1 MFESGDSAGPVVVRS
16 AASLVAALDETRR
29 GVNRLDAQRVHYAY
43 DLLDARLTA
52 EVESGDGCAHS
63 ASRTATVDVAEAL
76 KLSQDV
82 AMTVIEVGEQ
92 LWHRLPLLN
101 TAFTAGDVDYRR
113 VATIVSVL
121 KRACDATVAA
131 VEAEAVAAAESKTPG
146 PLRDAVWALWF
157 DHDPDEA
164 RAAQE
169 VVRKDNSR
177 VYRRKRNDGLA
188 DVVITTGDLAA
199 QDFMDRIDQLVRTVC
214 PKDPRS
220 TGELQAAAA
229 TAMARDQ
236 NAIECRCGSDECP
249 VAGLDAGPAPM
260 RRIALHMDVDLL
272 LGLSSTPPTLADGT
286 PVDPEVARVLASD
299 ARWQIILTEMRAVG
313 EAYRRENPS
322 GNDLVDDD
330 LIDND
335 LVDDDLIDNDLVD
348 NRDPVNASGS
358 ASTEPDTSGGSAAQS
373 DTRVDVEPSPHAN
386 PGIPTRLTSCRA
398 RVLLH
403 RSRSYKAPSLPQ
415 PSSRPPAS
423 RPKARYWFRALN
435 RHIAELLTQIASD
448 PSLANGLHP
457 DGHGGHL
464 CPPEGALTYTPSAE
478 VASLVRARY
487 RTCVAPGCSRPSE
500 RCQLDHTVPFDHDDP
515 LRGGWT
521 IVENLAPLCVTH
533 HQAKTEKHWVPAIM
547 ADGFVAWRTDTR
559 LIRVSAPAPGMITF
573 AATELGEEIESGVGK
588 PWPLRASSQLPADL
602 DATTWWEHYHEM
614 LGIDRWVTETAIA
627 GMRYGPD
634 RDAARALRVKYLEHR
649 AIVRAR
655 RAKEPP
661 PF

>member
-1 MFESGDSAGPVVVRS
+1 MFESGDSGGPTVLSS
-16 AASLVAALDETRR
+16 AAALVAALDETRR
-29 GVNRLDAQRVHYAY
+29 EVNRLDAQRVHYAY
-43 DLLDARLTA
+43 DLLDARLTD
-52 EVESGDGCAHS
+52 ELESEDGCAHS
-63 ASRTATVDVAEAL
+63 ASRTATADVAEAL
-76 KLSQDV
+76 KISQDV

-121 KRACDATVAA
+121 KRACDSTVAA

-177 VYRRKRNDGLA
+177 VYRRKRNDGLS

-214 PKDPRS
+214 KKDPRS
-220 TGELQAAAA
+220 KGELQAAAA

-236 NAIECRCGSDECP
+236 NAIECQCGSDECP

-313 EAYRRENPS
+313 EAYRRENPAES
-322 GNDLVDDD
+322 V
-330 LIDND
+330 
-335 LVDDDLIDNDLVD
+335 
-348 NRDPVNASGS
+348 
-358 ASTEPDTSGGSAAQS
+358 E
-373 DTRVDVEPSPHAN
+373 VEPAPTGTDAVAAHDDSSQKVDAGPTAPLPN
-386 PGIPTRLTSCRA
+386 PGVPTRLTSCRA

-403 RSRSYKAPSLPQ
+403 RSRSYAAPPLPQ
-415 PSSRPPAS
+415 PAEPPKRP
-423 RPKARYWFRALN
+423 RARFWFRALN
-435 RHIAELLTQIASD
+435 RHVADLLERIAAD
-448 PSLANGLHP
+448 PALANGVHP

-464 CPPEGALTYTPSAE
+464 CPPAGALTYTPSAE

-500 RCQLDHTVPFDHDDP
+500 QCQLDHTVPFDHAEP
-515 LRGGWT
+515 QRGGWT

-533 HQAKTEKHWVPAIM
+533 HQAKTEKHWIPAIM
-547 ADGFVAWRTDTR
+547 ADGFVAWRTDTG
-559 LIRVSAPAPGMITF
+559 LIRVTAPAPGMVTF
-573 AATELGEEIESGVGK
+573 ASMELAEEIEEGAGK
-588 PWPLRASSQLPADL
+588 PWPMRASSPLPEDT
-602 DATTWWEHYHEM
+602 DAPTWWEHYHQM
-614 LGIDRWVTETAIA
+614 LGIDRWETEAAIA
-627 GMRYGPD
+627 TMRHGPD

-655 RAKEPP
+655 RANEPA